1 MRELG
6 TYTLKIQTKHCRYL
20 KVWRFEITIINH
32 YEALEM
38 YATIIFMS
46 TRVLTNKEAAEVPV
60 PKSHLFNVQH
70 HVICILKWRPEFIM
84 SD

>member
-1 MRELG
+1 
-6 TYTLKIQTKHCRYL
+6 
-20 KVWRFEITIINH
+20 
-32 YEALEM
+32 M

-84 SD
+84 SDWLNSPWRLFVPLAFSYSSEKKQGMQVDDINSGVI